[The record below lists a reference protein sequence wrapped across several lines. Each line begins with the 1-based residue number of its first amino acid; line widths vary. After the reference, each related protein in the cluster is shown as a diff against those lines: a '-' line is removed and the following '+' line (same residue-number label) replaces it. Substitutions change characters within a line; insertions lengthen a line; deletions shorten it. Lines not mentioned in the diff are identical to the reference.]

1 MEKKTIII
9 VEDDEIT
16 ALNLKLSLQKYDYDI
31 VAMCDSAAQAKE
43 KINTFKPH
51 IIIIDIS
58 LQDSN
63 DGIELGRT
71 IKQHYAIPF
80 IYLTS
85 YSDDDIISEA
95 IKTEPYGYIVKPFDP
110 SSLHAT
116 IQMAIFKFDVE
127 NQRFAEL
134 NNSKIDEQSLEKMLY
149 ARREQDRPIVKFGDA
164 YHIDISKNEIFY
176 NNEKLK
182 LTKKE
187 SAIFRLLVAKLGYTI
202 SFDQAIKYVW
212 KENGATENSIRTLV
226 WRLRN
231 KLPTDIIKNA
241 SGIGY
246 FIEEQPIF

>member
-1 MEKKTIII
+1 MDKHTILI

-16 ALNLKLSLQKYDYDI
+16 ALNLKLSLQKHGYEIVGMYDNA
-31 VAMCDSAAQAKE
+31 VEAKE
-43 KINTFKPH
+43 KIASYRPDV
-51 IIIIDIS
+51 IIIDIS
-58 LQDSN
+58 LQESN
-63 DGIELGRT
+63 DGIELAKT
-71 IKQHYAIPF
+71 IRQNYAIPF

-116 IQMAIFKFDVE
+116 IQMAIFKFEMENKRSEEEIIPKLDQNSVE
-127 NQRFAEL
+127 KL
-134 NNSKIDEQSLEKMLY
+134 LY
-149 ARREQDRPIVKFGDA
+149 AKRESDKPVVSFSNGYQM
-164 YHIDISKNEIFY
+164 DISQDEILY
-176 NNEKLK
+176 NNEKIK

-187 SAIFRLLVAKLGYTI
+187 RAILRLLVAKLGQTI
-202 SFDQAIKYVW
+202 SFPQAIDYVW

-246 FIEEQPIF
+246 YIEK

>member
-1 MEKKTIII
+1 MEKHTIVI

-16 ALNLKLSLQKYDYDI
+16 ALNLKLSLQKHGYKI
-31 VAMCDSAAQAKE
+31 IAICDNATQARE
-43 KINTFKPH
+43 KIDTYKPN

-58 LQDSN
+58 LQESN
-63 DGIELGRT
+63 DGIELAKTVREN
-71 IKQHYAIPF
+71 YSIPF

-85 YSDDDIISEA
+85 HSDDDIIAQA

-127 NQRFAEL
+127 NQRSEKIDA
-134 NNSKIDEQSLEKMLY
+134 SKIDDQNIEKLLY
-149 ARREQDRPIVKFGDA
+149 SKREADKPIISFGDS
-164 YHIDISKNEIFY
+164 YHIDISKDEIFY
-176 NNEKLK
+176 KNERVK

-187 SAIFRLLVAKLGYTI
+187 NAILRLLIAKIGNVI
-202 SFDQAIKYVW
+202 SFDQAINYVW
-212 KENGATENSIRTLV
+212 KDRGATENSIRTLV
-226 WRLRN
+226 WRLRS

-246 FIEEQPIF
+246 YIEE

>member
-1 MEKKTIII
+1 MKKNSIII

-16 ALNLKLSLQKYDYDI
+16 ALNLKLSLQKHGYDI
-31 VAMCDSAAQAKE
+31 VAIYDNAQDAKA
-43 KINTFKPH
+43 KIESYKPDVV
-51 IIIIDIS
+51 IIDIS
-58 LQDSN
+58 LQESN
-63 DGIELGRT
+63 DGIELARA
-71 IKQHYAIPF
+71 IRENFAIPF

-116 IQMAIFKFDVE
+116 IQMAIFKYDME
-127 NQRFAEL
+127 NKRLEEINA
-134 NNSKIDEQSLEKMLY
+134 SKIDQQNLEKLLY
-149 ARREQDRPIVKFGDA
+149 AKRDPEKPVVAFGGG
-164 YHIDISKNEIFY
+164 YHMDISKDEVFY
-176 NNEKLK
+176 DGEKIK

-187 SAIFRLLVAKLGYTI
+187 RAILKLLIAKLGHTV
-202 SFDQAIKYVW
+202 SFREAIEFVW
-212 KENGATENSIRTLV
+212 KESGATENSIRTLV

-246 FIEEQPIF
+246 LIER

>member
-1 MEKKTIII
+1 MEKHTIII

-16 ALNLKLSLQKYDYDI
+16 ALNLKLSLQKHGYKI
-31 VAMCDSAAQAKE
+31 LATCDNAIDALQ
-43 KINTFKPH
+43 KIEMHKPH
-51 IIIIDIS
+51 VVIIDIS
-58 LQDSN
+58 LQEGS
-63 DGIELGRT
+63 DGITLGRKIRQNYT
-71 IKQHYAIPF
+71 IPF

-116 IQMAIFKFDVE
+116 IQMAVFKFDME
-127 NQRFAEL
+127 CKRFEEINA
-134 NNSKIDEQSLEKMLY
+134 SKIDEKGVEKLLY
-149 ARREQDRPIVKFGDA
+149 ERSEPNKGTVLFGA
-164 YHIDISKNEIFY
+164 SYSIDIAKNEICY
-176 NNEKLK
+176 NAQKLK

-187 SAIFRLLVAKLGYTI
+187 NAILRLLVAKLGSVI
-202 SFDQAIKYVW
+202 NFNQAITYVW

-226 WRLRN
+226 WRLRS

-246 FIEEQPIF
+246 YIEK

>member
-1 MEKKTIII
+1 MKRNSIII

-16 ALNLKLSLQKYDYDI
+16 ALNLKLSLLKHNYDVI
-31 VAMCDSAAQAKE
+31 AVCDNAVQAKD
-43 KINTFKPH
+43 KIDKYKPDV
-51 IIIIDIS
+51 IIIDIS
-58 LQDSN
+58 LQESD
-63 DGIELGRT
+63 DGIQLAKT
-71 IKQHYAIPF
+71 IKESYTIPF

-85 YSDDDIISEA
+85 YSDDEIISEA

-116 IQMAIFKFDVE
+116 IQMAIFKFNME
-127 NQRFAEL
+127 NKRFEEIDANKINEQNIEKL
-134 NNSKIDEQSLEKMLY
+134 LYSKRESEK
-149 ARREQDRPIVKFGDA
+149 PVVNFGNG
-164 YHIDISKNEIFY
+164 YYIDISKNHIFY

-187 SAIFRLLVAKLGYTI
+187 NAILKLLVAKLGHII
-202 SFDQAIKYVW
+202 SFDQAIDYVW
-212 KENGATENSIRTLV
+212 KDSGATENSIRTLV

-246 FIEEQPIF
+246 YIEK

>member
-1 MEKKTIII
+1 MKRNSIII

-16 ALNLKLSLQKYDYDI
+16 ALNLKLSLLKHNYDVI
-31 VAMCDSAAQAKE
+31 AVCDNAVQAKD
-43 KINTFKPH
+43 KIDKYKPDV
-51 IIIIDIS
+51 IIIDIS
-58 LQDSN
+58 LQESD
-63 DGIELGRT
+63 DGIELAKT
-71 IKQHYAIPF
+71 IKESYTIPF

-85 YSDDDIISEA
+85 YSDDEIISEA

-116 IQMAIFKFDVE
+116 IQMAIFKFNME
-127 NQRFAEL
+127 NKRFEEIDANKINEQNIEKL
-134 NNSKIDEQSLEKMLY
+134 LYSKRESEK
-149 ARREQDRPIVKFGDA
+149 PVVNFGNG
-164 YHIDISKNEIFY
+164 YHIDISKNHIFY

-187 SAIFRLLVAKLGYTI
+187 SAILKLLVAKLGHII
-202 SFDQAIKYVW
+202 SFDQAIDYVW
-212 KENGATENSIRTLV
+212 KDRGATENSIRTLV

-246 FIEEQPIF
+246 YIEK

>member
-1 MEKKTIII
+1 MEKHTIII

-16 ALNLKLSLQKYDYDI
+16 ALNLKLSLQKHGYDI
-31 VAMCDSAAQAKE
+31 IAVCDNAVQARE
-43 KINTFKPH
+43 KIDEFKPNV
-51 IIIIDIS
+51 IIIDIS
-58 LQDSN
+58 LQESN
-63 DGIELGRT
+63 DGIELAKT
-71 IKQHYAIPF
+71 IRQHYTIPF

-85 YSDDDIISEA
+85 YSDDDIIAEA

-116 IQMAIFKFDVE
+116 IQMAIFKFEME
-127 NQRFAEL
+127 NKRYEEINA
-134 NNSKIDEQSLEKMLY
+134 SKIDEQNIEKLLY
-149 ARREQDRPIVKFGDA
+149 AKREADRPIVLFGDN
-164 YHIDISKNEIFY
+164 YYIDISKDEIFY
-176 NNEKLK
+176 NNEKIK

-187 SAIFRLLVAKLGYTI
+187 NAILRLLVAKHGHVI
-202 SFDQAIKYVW
+202 SFNQAIDYVW

-246 FIEEQPIF
+246 YIEK

>member
-1 MEKKTIII
+1 MEQHKIII

-16 ALNLKLSLQKYDYDI
+16 ALNLKLSLQRHGYVI
-31 VAMCDSAAQAKE
+31 IAVCDNATDAKVE
-43 KINTFKPH
+43 IDRYKPD

-58 LQDSN
+58 LQESS
-63 DGIELGRT
+63 DGIELAKT
-71 IKQHYAIPF
+71 IREKYSIPF

-85 YSDDDIISEA
+85 YSDDDIITQA
-95 IKTEPYGYIVKPFDP
+95 KQTEPYGYIVKPFDP

-127 NQRFAEL
+127 NQRNEEINA
-134 NNSKIDEQSLEKMLY
+134 SKIDKENLDKLLY
-149 ARREQDRPIVKFGDA
+149 SKRESDKPVITFSKG
-164 YHIDISKNEIFY
+164 YHIDIYKNEIFY
-176 NNEKLK
+176 NNEKIK

-187 SAIFRLLVAKLGYTI
+187 GAILRLLVAKLGHVI
-202 SFDQAIKYVW
+202 SFNQAIECVW
-212 KENGATENSIRTLV
+212 PESGATENSIRTLV

-246 FIEEQPIF
+246 YIEK

>member
-1 MEKKTIII
+1 MGWNMDKHTIII

-16 ALNLKLSLQKYDYDI
+16 ALNLKLSLQKHGYEIVGMYDN
-31 VAMCDSAAQAKE
+31 AAEAKE
-43 KINTFKPH
+43 KIASYRPDV
-51 IIIIDIS
+51 IIIDIS
-58 LQDSN
+58 LQESN
-63 DGIELGRT
+63 DGIELAKT
-71 IKQHYAIPF
+71 IRQNYSIPF

-116 IQMAIFKFDVE
+116 IQMAIFKFEMENKRSEEAPTPKLDQNSVE
-127 NQRFAEL
+127 KL
-134 NNSKIDEQSLEKMLY
+134 LY
-149 ARREQDRPIVKFGDA
+149 AKRESDKPIVSFSNG
-164 YHIDISKNEIFY
+164 YYMDISQDEIFY
-176 NNEKLK
+176 NNEKIK

-187 SAIFRLLVAKLGYTI
+187 RAILRLLVAKLGQTI
-202 SFDQAIKYVW
+202 SFSQAIDYVW

-226 WRLRN
+226 WRLRS

-246 FIEEQPIF
+246 YIEK

>member
-1 MEKKTIII
+1 MQKHSIII

-16 ALNLKLSLQKYDYDI
+16 ALNLKLSLQKHGYDI
-31 VAMCDSAAQAKE
+31 IAMCDNAMDAKE
-43 KINTFKPH
+43 QIKALKPN

-58 LQDSN
+58 LQESN
-63 DGIELGRT
+63 DGIELAKT
-71 IKQHYAIPF
+71 IRKKYGIPF

-85 YSDDDIISEA
+85 YSDDDIIAKA

-116 IQMAIFKFDVE
+116 IQMAIFKFDME
-127 NQRFAEL
+127 NKRSEETQ
-134 NNSKIDEQSLEKMLY
+134 NSSLDKDELEKLLY
-149 ARREQDRPIVKFGDA
+149 AKRDADKPIVKFGSD
-164 YHIDISKNEIFY
+164 YHIDINKNEIFHK
-176 NNEKLK
+176 NIKIK

-187 SAIFRLLVAKLGYTI
+187 NKILKLLVAKIGNVI
-202 SFDQAIKYVW
+202 SFNQAIDYVW
-212 KENGATENSIRTLV
+212 EDSGATENSIRTLV

-246 FIEEQPIF
+246 FIES